1 MLKGKHI
8 TLVIT
13 GGIAAYKTP
22 LLLRHLVKVGAQVRI
37 AVTQHALDFVS
48 EKTLA
53 VLSGYPVLGGKDPY
67 PDPVGHIALADW
79 TDLLLVVPA
88 TANTLAKRAQGLAD
102 NEATSLLL
110 AYAGSVLWAP
120 AMNEKMWIQAPT
132 QENVQALE
140 AEGHTVLL
148 PAYGFLAEGYAGRG
162 RLPALEA
169 IFWAVKAQLV
179 LAEFSKPYPLAGKK
193 VVVSAGGTVEAL
205 DPVRAI
211 TNHSSGKMGLALATV
226 ASLLGAQVTFVA
238 AGEARRLPVLPQIE
252 VDRVT
257 DARELAAAMVKHSAE
272 ADIVVMAAAVSD
284 YRPQTSAPQKIKKE
298 KGQGLSLDLVENPDI
313 LQSLPHGGQLFLVG
327 FAAETEQVLKY
338 ARDKFQRK
346 GVDLLVANDV
356 SQAGLGFQSERNA
369 AYLLTADG
377 EVALPPQDKVAL
389 AGQIFLKILASQ

>member
-13 GGIAAYKTP
+13 GGIAAYKAP
-22 LLLRHLVKVGAQVRI
+22 LLLRRLLKAGAEVRV
-37 AVTQHALDFVS
+37 AATQHALAFVS

-53 VLSGYPVLGGKDPY
+53 VLSGYPVLGGTGPY

-110 AYAGSVLWAP
+110 AYGGRILWAP
-120 AMNEKMWIQAPT
+120 AMNEKMWAQAPT
-132 QENVQALE
+132 QQNIQALE

-148 PAYGFLAEGYAGRG
+148 PAYGLLAEGYAGRG

-169 IFWAVKAQLV
+169 IYWAVKAQLV
-179 LAEFSKPYPLAGKK
+179 LTELFKPYPLAGQK

-226 ASLLGAQVTFVA
+226 ASLLGGQVTLVA
-238 AGEARRLPVLPQIE
+238 AGEARRLPVLPQIQVEE
-252 VDRVT
+252 VA
-257 DARELAAAMVKHSAE
+257 DARELAAAMTTCSAG

-284 YRPQTSAPQKIKKE
+284 YRPQTSATQKIKKE
-298 KGQGLSLDLVENPDI
+298 KGQVLRLDLVENPDI
-313 LQSLPHGGQLFLVG
+313 LQSLPHGGQPFLVG

-369 AYLLTADG
+369 AYLLTAAG
-377 EVALPPQDKVAL
+377 EVALPAQDKVAL
-389 AGQIFLKILASQ
+389 AGQIFLKILASK